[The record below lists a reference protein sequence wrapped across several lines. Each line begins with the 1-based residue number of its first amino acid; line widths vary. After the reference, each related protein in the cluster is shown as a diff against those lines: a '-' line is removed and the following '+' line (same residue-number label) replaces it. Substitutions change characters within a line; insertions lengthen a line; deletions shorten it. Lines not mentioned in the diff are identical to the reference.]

1 MTRKE
6 FSARMNE
13 AFGESLREAQ
23 SWPSPVIDDSQVTW
37 HELRIIFQALDRLRA
52 DAGESAPCDHD
63 GVGRLLAGG
72 RNRCGRCLRDVE
84 A

>member
-1 MTRKE
+1 MTRRE
-6 FSARMNE
+6 FHARMNE
-13 AFGESLREAQ
+13 AFGESLRDARGY
-23 SWPSPVIDDSQVTW
+23 PSAVIDDSTVTW
-37 HELRIIFQALDRLRA
+37 HELRLTFHALDRLRA